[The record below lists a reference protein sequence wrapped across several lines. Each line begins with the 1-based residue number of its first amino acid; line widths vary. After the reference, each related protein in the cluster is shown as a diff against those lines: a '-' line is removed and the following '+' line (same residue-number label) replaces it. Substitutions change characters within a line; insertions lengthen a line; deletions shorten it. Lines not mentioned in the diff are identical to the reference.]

1 MAKVGFWLIGAQGSL
16 ASTVVL
22 GARAVARRLATG
34 DKFRREQR
42 LDTVIVVNVAATEPS
57 RELTR
62 DHQRLDRFRRAIQD
76 NRRALV
82 TPSMIYAYAALDR
95 GFPYV
100 NFTPSVGMEVPA
112 LRELGLKNHVPFY
125 GRDGKT
131 GETLVKTAL
140 APMFRARNLEVLS
153 WEGFNILGGDDGR
166 VLADPRHKRSKVRSK
181 AGVLAERSATRRTRG
196 CGSSTCRRSATGRPP
211 GTSSTSGAFSAPR

>member
-62 DHQRLDRFRRAIQD
+62 DHQRLDRFRRAIQN

-82 TPSMIYAYAALDR
+82 TPSVVYAYAALDR
-95 GFPYV
+95 GFLYV
-100 NFTPSVGMEVPA
+100 KLHA
-112 LRELGLKNHVPFY
+112 L
-125 GRDGKT
+125 GRDRGARAP
-131 GETLVKTAL
+131 GARAEAPRAL
-140 APMFRARNLEVLS
+140 LRARRQ
-153 WEGFNILGGDDGR
+153 DG
-166 VLADPRHKRSKVRSK
+166 
-181 AGVLAERSATRRTRG
+181 
-196 CGSSTCRRSATGRPP
+196 
-211 GTSSTSGAFSAPR
+211 